1 MSGDTPRDA
10 DQGIDRSAHQPEWID
25 AEGDW
30 NEGIDPGY
38 ELPVPENVRA
48 WMEAKARD
56 RAEARAGV
64 DQPARDRGIFQ
75 VAGNARHLVG
85 RTIIEVKATHRAAL
99 EDYIGDVELHFD
111 DGTMATIRGWTEPA
125 YRVHGVDIDI
135 GWWRDELTGKYPWH
149 LGRP

>member
-1 MSGDTPRDA
+1 MSDTPRDA
-10 DQGIDRSAHQPEWID
+10 DQGIDRSAHQPEWVD
-25 AEGDW
+25 DEGDW

-38 ELPVPENVRA
+38 GLPVPENVRA

-85 RTIIEVKATHRAAL
+85 RTIIEVKATVYAGSDIEYRG
-99 EDYIGDVELHFD
+99 EVELHLD
-111 DGTMATIRGWTEPA
+111 DGTSVTIAGSDIPDVTI
-125 YRVHGVDIDI
+125 VDV
-135 GWWRDELTGKYPWH
+135 GWWRDELTGKYPWE
-149 LGRP
+149 LGRDV